1 MLKWKLWQ
9 ERKEG
14 KKNGQSREEKIKR
27 YVLEINMHIFWV
39 IPEGKKKIQ
48 KNRKKSVKVMIQESF
63 CWNRTPESVYLE
75 RHTGYKGIDKKGQHQ
90 DIS

>member
-14 KKNGQSREEKIKR
+14 KKNGQIREEKIKR
-27 YVLEINMHIFWV
+27 YVLEINMHVFWV

-48 KNRKKSVKVMIQESF
+48 KNRKKN
-63 CWNRTPESVYLE
+63 C
-75 RHTGYKGIDKKGQHQ
+75 
-90 DIS
+90 